1 MTRLALLRLLIL
13 TSLAAL
19 PTTQARAETPQAWV
33 KENLPDVVK
42 LYHHFHAHPELSFQE
57 KETAARLAKEWEAVG
72 FTVTPNVGGHG
83 VVGILKNGD
92 GPTLMLR
99 TDLDA
104 LPVTEQTGLGYAS
117 KVTVINPDDGTET
130 GVMHACGHD
139 IHIANIIGVARYM
152 AANKDL
158 WSGTLM
164 LIGQPAEERG
174 AGAKAMLEDGLFE
187 RFPKPDY
194 AVALHVDSSSATG
207 TVGYRAGYALANVD
221 SVDITCRGRG
231 GHGAYPHTTIDPIVQ
246 AAQLVMALQTIVAR
260 EVKPLLKSDVRPIIV
275 GGTGLYF
282 SALTEGMADIP
293 PTPSEIRSEADGL
306 DLPTLIAGVDARTL
320 SRIDIQNRA
329 RVQRAWEVQKAT
341 ARSLSDWQDDTPP
354 PVLDVKDAVPIVF
367 DVDKQ
372 WLWDRITRRF
382 DLMLES
388 GALDEV
394 ERMRD
399 LYDPSL
405 PAFKAI
411 GVPELMAY
419 IDGRMT
425 LDESRD
431 RATISTRQFA
441 KRQRTWF
448 RARMKSWNR
457 IDLSE

>member
-1 MTRLALLRLLIL
+1 MTEPARSQILDRLPPIPDGIPVLIAGPTASGKSALALLIAERFGGVIVNADA
-13 TSLAAL
+13 S
-19 PTTQARAETPQAWV
+19 QVYDCWRVISARPSVEEETRAPHM
-33 KENLPDVVK
+33 
-42 LYHHFHAHPELSFQE
+42 LY
-57 KETAARLAKEWEAVG
+57 G
-72 FTVTPNVGGHG
+72 
-83 VVGILKNGD
+83 
-92 GPTLMLR
+92 
-99 TDLDA
+99 
-104 LPVTEQTGLGYAS
+104 
-117 KVTVINPDDGTET
+117 
-130 GVMHACGHD
+130 
-139 IHIANIIGVARYM
+139 HIAY
-152 AANKDL
+152 D
-158 WSGTLM
+158 
-164 LIGQPAEERG
+164 Q
-174 AGAKAMLEDGLFE
+174 
-187 RFPKPDY
+187 DY
-194 AVALHVDSSSATG
+194 STG
-207 TVGYRAGYALANVD
+207 HWL
-221 SVDITCRGRG
+221 
-231 GHGAYPHTTIDPIVQ
+231 
-246 AAQLVMALQTIVAR
+246 R
-260 EVKPLLKSDVRPIIV
+260 EVKPLLKSDARPIIV

-293 PTPSEIRSEADGL
+293 PTSPEIRSEADSL

-354 PVLDVKDAVPIVF
+354 PVLDVTDAVPIVF

-372 WLWDRITRRF
+372 WLLDRITRRF

-399 LYDPSL
+399 LFDPSL

-419 IDGRMT
+419 IDGTMT
-425 LDESRD
+425 LDEARD